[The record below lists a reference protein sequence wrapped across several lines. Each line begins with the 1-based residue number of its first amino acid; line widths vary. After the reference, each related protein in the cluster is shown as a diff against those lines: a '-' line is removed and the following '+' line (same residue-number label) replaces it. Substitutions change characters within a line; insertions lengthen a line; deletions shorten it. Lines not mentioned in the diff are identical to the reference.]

1 MQRRFQWALSFQ
13 GPSLLKTMSVT
24 QSRTTGRILTAP
36 NTRKWAV
43 TNSIKVLISNH
54 IVVKKEL
61 MQMGT
66 EGSRALPSTI

>member
-13 GPSLLKTMSVT
+13 GLSLLKTMSVT

-43 TNSIKVLISNH
+43 TNSMKVLTSNH
-54 IVVKKEL
+54 IAVKKEL
-61 MQMGT
+61 MQMGA
-66 EGSRALPSTI
+66 EGSRALPSSI